1 MMAAEMP
8 GRMAR
13 LPRDHTGRPVPWF
26 VWWDGDRPDFRV
38 IGKRKPEDAVR
49 HKLCW
54 VCGCPF
60 QRQEHR
66 AFVVGPMCA
75 VNRLSSEPPSHID
88 CAAYSAVMCPFLSR
102 PQMVRRERGM
112 DEFVEPAG
120 VMITRN
126 PGVAVVWVTKYN
138 AWHWR
143 NAPTRDGKHTSLLF
157 DIGEPAGVRWYHRG
171 RPATREEILA
181 AIDSGLPSLQA
192 AAEADEQRGLAALGE
207 LERELE
213 IALTLVPE

>member
-88 CAAYSAVMCPFLSR
+88 CAVYSAVMGPFLPR
-102 PQMVRRERGM
+102 PQMVRVGRGM
-112 DEFVEPAG
+112 AEFVGPLGG
-120 VMITRN
+120 VMHGTPGTRLVR
-126 PGVAVVWVTKYN
+126 VATHN
-138 AWHWR
+138 AT
-143 NAPTRDGKHTSLLF
+143 AC
-157 DIGEPAGVRWYHRG
+157 
-171 RPATREEILA
+171 
-181 AIDSGLPSLQA
+181 
-192 AAEADEQRGLAALGE
+192 
-207 LERELE
+207 
-213 IALTLVPE
+213 